1 MTHLEGKAVV
11 ITGSGG
17 GIGAAYAFHLANRGV
32 RVVVNDISQHLID
45 EQVARITDAGGN
57 AVGFLADVANS
68 DEAEAL
74 IDECVTHFGSIDGL
88 VNNAAITF
96 VAPPTKLDADFNK
109 KLMEINVLG
118 SINCGVYA
126 MRHMLS
132 QGHGSIVNVTS
143 GAHMGLTNTAVYG
156 ASKGAIAALTY
167 DWAADLAGTGVRVN
181 AVSPMAGTDMITE
194 ALKARELVGDQLE
207 QELATFP
214 TPEANA
220 PVVSYLIS
228 DRSNH
233 LNGQIVR
240 IDGSN
245 LSIVSRPAILQPVM
259 TSPEWTD
266 ESVADAFDQT
276 LSAMAMPTG
285 ILQLEGEYRFAAVS
299 DYRIKFD
306 D

>member
-1 MTHLEGKAVV
+1 MTHLDGKAVV

-17 GIGAAYAFHLANRGV
+17 GIGAAYAFHLAARGV
-32 RVVVNDISQHLID
+32 RVVVNDISQELID
-45 EQVARITDAGGN
+45 QQVTRIAEAGGS
-57 AVGFLADVANS
+57 AIGFLGDVSKAD
-68 DEAEAL
+68 DAEAL
-74 IDECVTHFGSIDGL
+74 IDECISRFGSIDGL

-96 VAPPTKLDADFNK
+96 VAPATTLDEAFNK

-118 SINCGVYA
+118 SINCGVHA
-126 MRHMLS
+126 IRHMLA

-167 DWAADLAGTGVRVN
+167 DWSADLAGTGVRVN

-194 ALKARELVGDQLE
+194 ALKARNLVGDQLQ

-240 IDGSN
+240 IDGSH
-245 LSIVSRPAILQPVM
+245 LSIVGRPAILQPVM
-259 TSPEWTD
+259 TQPQWTD
-266 ESVADAFDQT
+266 DLVANAFDQK

-285 ILQLEGEYRFAAVS
+285 ILQLEGEYRFAPVS
-299 DYRIKFD
+299 DYRIQFED
-306 D
+306 